1 MREHSGIRRAEVKI
15 IIAGDGKVGATLTRQ
30 LVAEGHDITLIDEKA
45 EVLENSEERYDV
57 MVVQGN
63 CASMTTLFQAGVMD
77 AEVLIAL
84 AGADEI
90 NLLCCTTAHGMN
102 PRLHTIARIRNPEY
116 TDQIYEMRGLFGLS
130 MMVNP
135 EKMAAIEM
143 ERVIKYPGFLKRDT
157 FAKGRVE
164 IVELRIG
171 EESALRNVN
180 LYDLG
185 SIVRCKILVCAVLR
199 NGKAVIPDGN
209 FTLLEGD
216 RIFVTAQPGELTV
229 FLKNVGIITH
239 RARRALLCGGGR
251 LSYYLAQLLLKDGVM
266 VEIIEQ
272 DYGRCIE
279 LARMLPEATIV
290 QGDASSENLLEK
302 EGIDES
308 DVLVTLTGVDEMN
321 IIISLFGDSCN
332 VPQIITKLGRL
343 SGNRVLDTLPLG
355 SVMSPKELC
364 CNSIVRYVRAVKNQ
378 TGAARAIHV
387 IADGQAEAIEFLVDE
402 NTMHCAEPLKE
413 IRLKKNVRVVGISR
427 GAKFEIP
434 NGDSCFTKGNVVII
448 VTGRNEVIY
457 QLNDIFD

>member
-1 MREHSGIRRAEVKI
+1 MKI
-15 IIAGDGKVGATLTRQ
+15 IIAGDGKVGSTLTQQ
-30 LVAEGHDITLIDEKA
+30 LVAEGHDITLIDAKA
-45 EVLENSEERYDV
+45 EVLESSEERYDV

-63 CASMTTLFQAGVMD
+63 CASMTTLSKAGVQD

-102 PRLHTIARIRNPEY
+102 PKIHTIARIRNPEY
-116 TDQIYEMRGLFGLS
+116 ADQIYEMRNLFGLS
-130 MMVNP
+130 MLVNP

-143 ERVIKYPGFLKRDT
+143 ERLIKYPGFLKRDT

-171 EESALRNVN
+171 EDSALKDVN

-185 SIVRCKILVCAVLR
+185 NIVKCKILVCAVLR
-199 NGKAVIPDGN
+199 SGKAIIPDGN

-229 FLKNVGIITH
+229 FLKNMGIITH

-251 LSYYLAQLLLKDGVM
+251 LSYYLAQLLDKDGVM

-279 LARMLPEATIV
+279 LAKMLPDVTVV
-290 QGDASSENLLEK
+290 QGDASSEVLLEK
-302 EGIDES
+302 EGIDDS

-321 IIISLFGDSCN
+321 IIISLFGNSCK
-332 VPQIITKLGRL
+332 VPQVITKLGRL
-343 SGNRVLDTLPLG
+343 TSNRVLDTLPLG
-355 SVMSPKELC
+355 SIMSPKELC

-378 TGAARAIHV
+378 AGAAQAIHV
-387 IADGQAEAIEFLVDE
+387 IADGQAEAIEFIVDE
-402 NTMHCAEPLKE
+402 NTLHCGEPLKE
-413 IRLKKNVRVVGISR
+413 IRLKKNIRVVSISR
-427 GAKFEIP
+427 GVKFEIP
-434 NGDSCFTKGNVVII
+434 NGDSYFTRGNVVII

-457 QLNDIFD
+457 QLNDIFE

>member
-1 MREHSGIRRAEVKI
+1 MKI
-15 IIAGDGKVGATLTRQ
+15 IIAGDGKVGSTLTQQ
-30 LVAEGHDITLIDEKA
+30 LVAEGHDITLIDAKA
-45 EVLENSEERYDV
+45 EVLESSEERYDV

-63 CASMTTLFQAGVMD
+63 CASMTTLSKAGVQD

-102 PRLHTIARIRNPEY
+102 PNIHTIARIRNPEY
-116 TDQIYEMRGLFGLS
+116 TDQIYEMRNLFGLS

-135 EKMAAIEM
+135 EKLAAIEM
-143 ERVIKYPGFLKRDT
+143 ERLIKYPGFLKRDT

-171 EESALRNVN
+171 EDSALKDVN

-185 SIVRCKILVCAVLR
+185 NIVKCKILVCAVLR
-199 NGKAVIPDGN
+199 SGKAIIPDGN

-216 RIFVTAQPGELTV
+216 RIFVTAQPGELTI
-229 FLKNVGIITH
+229 FLKNMGVITH

-251 LSYYLAQLLLKDGVM
+251 LSYYLAQLLDKDGVM

-279 LARMLPEATIV
+279 LAKMLPDVTVV
-290 QGDASSENLLEK
+290 QGDASSEVLLEK
-302 EGIDES
+302 EGIDDS

-321 IIISLFGDSCN
+321 IIISLFGNSCK
-332 VPQIITKLGRL
+332 VPQVITKLGRL
-343 SGNRVLDTLPLG
+343 TSNRVLDTLPLG
-355 SVMSPKELC
+355 SIMSPKELC

-378 TGAARAIHV
+378 AGAAQAIHV
-387 IADGQAEAIEFLVDE
+387 IADGQAEAIEFIVDE
-402 NTMHCAEPLKE
+402 NTLHCGEPLKE
-413 IRLKKNVRVVGISR
+413 IRLKKNIRMVSISR
-427 GAKFEIP
+427 GVKFEIP
-434 NGDSCFTKGNVVII
+434 NGDSYFTRGNVVII

-457 QLNDIFD
+457 QLNDIFE

>member
-1 MREHSGIRRAEVKI
+1 MKI
-15 IIAGDGKVGATLTRQ
+15 IIAGDGKVGSTLTQQ
-30 LVAEGHDITLIDEKA
+30 LVAEGHDITLIDAKA
-45 EVLENSEERYDV
+45 EVLESSEERYDV

-63 CASMTTLFQAGVMD
+63 CASMTTLSKAGVQD

-102 PRLHTIARIRNPEY
+102 PNIHTIARIRNPEY
-116 TDQIYEMRGLFGLS
+116 TDQIYEMRNLFGLS

-135 EKMAAIEM
+135 EKLAAIEM
-143 ERVIKYPGFLKRDT
+143 ERLIKYPGFLKRDT

-171 EESALRNVN
+171 EDSALKDVN

-185 SIVRCKILVCAVLR
+185 NIVKCKILVCAVLR
-199 NGKAVIPDGN
+199 SGKAIIPDGN

-216 RIFVTAQPGELTV
+216 RIFVTAQPGELTI
-229 FLKNVGIITH
+229 FLKNMGVITH

-251 LSYYLAQLLLKDGVM
+251 LSYYLAQLLDKDGVM

-279 LARMLPEATIV
+279 LAKMLPDVTVV
-290 QGDASSENLLEK
+290 QGDASSEVLLEK
-302 EGIDES
+302 EGIDDS

-321 IIISLFGDSCN
+321 IIISLFGNSCK
-332 VPQIITKLGRL
+332 VPQVITKLGRL
-343 SGNRVLDTLPLG
+343 TSNRVLDTLPLG
-355 SVMSPKELC
+355 SIMSPKELC

-378 TGAARAIHV
+378 AGAAQAIHV
-387 IADGQAEAIEFLVDE
+387 IADGQAEAIEFIVDE
-402 NTMHCAEPLKE
+402 NTLHCGEPLKE
-413 IRLKKNVRVVGISR
+413 IRLKKNIRVVSISR
-427 GAKFEIP
+427 GVKFEIP
-434 NGDSCFTKGNVVII
+434 NGDSCFTRGNVVII

-457 QLNDIFD
+457 QLNDIFE

>member
-1 MREHSGIRRAEVKI
+1 MKI
-15 IIAGDGKVGATLTRQ
+15 IIAGDGKVGSTLTQQ
-30 LVAEGHDITLIDEKA
+30 LVAEGHDITLIDAKA
-45 EVLENSEERYDV
+45 EVLESSEERYDV

-63 CASMTTLFQAGVMD
+63 CASMTTLSKAGVQD

-102 PRLHTIARIRNPEY
+102 PNIHTIARIRNPEY
-116 TDQIYEMRGLFGLS
+116 TDQIYEMRNLFGLS

-135 EKMAAIEM
+135 EKLAAIEM
-143 ERVIKYPGFLKRDT
+143 ERLIKYPGFLKRDT

-171 EESALRNVN
+171 EDSALKDVN

-185 SIVRCKILVCAVLR
+185 NIVKCKILVCAVLR
-199 NGKAVIPDGN
+199 SGKAIIPDGN

-216 RIFVTAQPGELTV
+216 RIFVTAQPGELTI
-229 FLKNVGIITH
+229 FLKNMGVITH

-251 LSYYLAQLLLKDGVM
+251 LSYYLAQLLDKDGVM

-279 LARMLPEATIV
+279 LAKMLPDVTVV
-290 QGDASSENLLEK
+290 QGDASSEVLLEK
-302 EGIDES
+302 EGIDDS

-321 IIISLFGDSCN
+321 IIISLFGNSCK
-332 VPQIITKLGRL
+332 VPQVITKLGRL
-343 SGNRVLDTLPLG
+343 TSNRVLDTLPLG
-355 SVMSPKELC
+355 SIMSPKELC

-378 TGAARAIHV
+378 AGAAQAIHV
-387 IADGQAEAIEFLVDE
+387 IADGQAEAIEFIVDE
-402 NTMHCAEPLKE
+402 NTLHCGEPLKE
-413 IRLKKNVRVVGISR
+413 IRLKKNIRVVSISR
-427 GAKFEIP
+427 GVKFEIP
-434 NGDSCFTKGNVVII
+434 NGDSYFTRGNAVII

-457 QLNDIFD
+457 QLNDIFE

>member
-1 MREHSGIRRAEVKI
+1 MKI
-15 IIAGDGKVGATLTRQ
+15 IIAGDGKVGSTLTQQ
-30 LVAEGHDITLIDEKA
+30 LVAEGHDVTLIDAKA
-45 EVLENSEERYDV
+45 EVLESSEERYDV

-63 CASMTTLFQAGVMD
+63 CASMTTLSKAGVQD

-102 PRLHTIARIRNPEY
+102 PNIHTIARIRNPEY
-116 TDQIYEMRGLFGLS
+116 TDQIYEMRNLFGLS

-135 EKMAAIEM
+135 EKLAAIEM
-143 ERVIKYPGFLKRDT
+143 ERLIKYPGFLKRDT

-171 EESALRNVN
+171 EDSALKDVN

-185 SIVRCKILVCAVLR
+185 NIVKCKILVCAVLR
-199 NGKAVIPDGN
+199 SGKAIIPDGN

-216 RIFVTAQPGELTV
+216 RIFVTAQPGELTI
-229 FLKNVGIITH
+229 FLKNMGVITH

-251 LSYYLAQLLLKDGVM
+251 LSYYLAQLLDKDGVM

-279 LARMLPEATIV
+279 LAKMLPDVTVV
-290 QGDASSENLLEK
+290 QGDASSEVLLEK
-302 EGIDES
+302 EGIDDS

-321 IIISLFGDSCN
+321 IIISLFGNSCK
-332 VPQIITKLGRL
+332 VPQVITKLGRL
-343 SGNRVLDTLPLG
+343 TSNRVLDTLPLG
-355 SVMSPKELC
+355 SIMSPKELC

-378 TGAARAIHV
+378 AGAAQAIHV
-387 IADGQAEAIEFLVDE
+387 IADGQAEAIEFIVDE
-402 NTMHCAEPLKE
+402 NTLHCGEPLKE
-413 IRLKKNVRVVGISR
+413 IRLKKNIRVVSISR
-427 GAKFEIP
+427 GVKFEIP
-434 NGDSCFTKGNVVII
+434 NGDSYFTRGNVVII

-457 QLNDIFD
+457 QLNDIFE

>member
-1 MREHSGIRRAEVKI
+1 MKI
-15 IIAGDGKVGATLTRQ
+15 IIAGDGKVGSTLTQQ
-30 LVAEGHDITLIDEKA
+30 LVAEGHDITLIDAKA
-45 EVLENSEERYDV
+45 EVLESSEERYDV

-63 CASMTTLFQAGVMD
+63 CASMTTLSKAGVQD

-102 PRLHTIARIRNPEY
+102 PKIHTIARIRNPEY
-116 TDQIYEMRGLFGLS
+116 ADQIYEMRNLFGLS
-130 MMVNP
+130 MLVNP

-143 ERVIKYPGFLKRDT
+143 ERLIKYPGFLKRDT

-171 EESALRNVN
+171 EDSALKDVN

-185 SIVRCKILVCAVLR
+185 NIVKCKILVCAVLR
-199 NGKAVIPDGN
+199 SGKAIIPDGN

-229 FLKNVGIITH
+229 FLKNMGIITH

-251 LSYYLAQLLLKDGVM
+251 LSYYLAQLLDKDGVM

-279 LARMLPEATIV
+279 LAKMLPDVTVV
-290 QGDASSENLLEK
+290 QGDASSEVLLEK
-302 EGIDES
+302 EGIDDS

-321 IIISLFGDSCN
+321 IIISLFGNSCK
-332 VPQIITKLGRL
+332 VPQVITKLGRL
-343 SGNRVLDTLPLG
+343 TSNRVLDTLPLG
-355 SVMSPKELC
+355 SIMSPKELC

-378 TGAARAIHV
+378 AGAAQAIHV
-387 IADGQAEAIEFLVDE
+387 IADGQAEAIEFIVDE
-402 NTMHCAEPLKE
+402 NTLHCGEPLKE
-413 IRLKKNVRVVGISR
+413 ICLKKNIRVVSISR
-427 GAKFEIP
+427 GVKFEIP
-434 NGDSCFTKGNVVII
+434 NGDSYFTRGNVVII

-457 QLNDIFD
+457 QLNDIFE

>member
-1 MREHSGIRRAEVKI
+1 MKI
-15 IIAGDGKVGATLTRQ
+15 IIAGDGKVGSTLTQQ
-30 LVAEGHDITLIDEKA
+30 LVAEGHDITLIDAKA
-45 EVLENSEERYDV
+45 EVLESSEERYDV

-63 CASMTTLFQAGVMD
+63 CASMTTLSKAGVQD

-102 PRLHTIARIRNPEY
+102 PKIHTIARIRNPEY
-116 TDQIYEMRGLFGLS
+116 ADQIYEMRNLFGLS

-135 EKMAAIEM
+135 EKLAAIEM
-143 ERVIKYPGFLKRDT
+143 ERLIKYPGFLKRDT

-171 EESALRNVN
+171 EDSALKDVN

-185 SIVRCKILVCAVLR
+185 NIVKCKILVCAVLR
-199 NGKAVIPDGN
+199 SGKAIIPDGN

-229 FLKNVGIITH
+229 FLKNMGIITH

-251 LSYYLAQLLLKDGVM
+251 LSYYLAQLLDKDGVM

-272 DYGRCIE
+272 NYGRCIE
-279 LARMLPEATIV
+279 LAKMLPDVTVV
-290 QGDASSENLLEK
+290 QGDASSEVLLEK
-302 EGIDES
+302 EGIDDS

-321 IIISLFGDSCN
+321 IIISLFGNSCK
-332 VPQIITKLGRL
+332 VPQVITKLGRL
-343 SGNRVLDTLPLG
+343 TSNRVLDTLPLG
-355 SVMSPKELC
+355 SIMSPKELC

-378 TGAARAIHV
+378 AGAAQAIHV
-387 IADGQAEAIEFLVDE
+387 IADGQAEAIEFIVDE
-402 NTMHCAEPLKE
+402 NTLHCGEPLKE
-413 IRLKKNVRVVGISR
+413 IRLKKNIRVVSISR
-427 GAKFEIP
+427 GVKFEIP
-434 NGDSCFTKGNVVII
+434 NGDSYFTRGNVVII

-457 QLNDIFD
+457 QLNDIFE

>member
-1 MREHSGIRRAEVKI
+1 MKI
-15 IIAGDGKVGATLTRQ
+15 IIAGDGKVGSTLTQQ
-30 LVAEGHDITLIDEKA
+30 LVAEGHDVTLIDAKA
-45 EVLENSEERYDV
+45 EVLESSEERYDV

-63 CASMTTLFQAGVMD
+63 CASMTTLSKAGVQD

-102 PRLHTIARIRNPEY
+102 PNIHTIARIRNPEY
-116 TDQIYEMRGLFGLS
+116 TDQIYEMRNLFGLS

-135 EKMAAIEM
+135 EKLAAIEM
-143 ERVIKYPGFLKRDT
+143 ERLIKYPGFLKRDT

-171 EESALRNVN
+171 EDSALKDVN

-185 SIVRCKILVCAVLR
+185 NIVKCKILVCAVLR
-199 NGKAVIPDGN
+199 NGKAIIPDGN

-216 RIFVTAQPGELTV
+216 RIFVTAQPGELTI
-229 FLKNVGIITH
+229 FLKNMGVITH

-251 LSYYLAQLLLKDGVM
+251 LSYYLAQLLDKDGVM

-279 LARMLPEATIV
+279 LAKMLPDVTVV
-290 QGDASSENLLEK
+290 QGDASSEVLLEK
-302 EGIDES
+302 EGIDDS

-321 IIISLFGDSCN
+321 IIISLFGNSCK
-332 VPQIITKLGRL
+332 VPQVITKLGRL
-343 SGNRVLDTLPLG
+343 TSNRVLDTLPLG
-355 SVMSPKELC
+355 SIMSPKELC

-378 TGAARAIHV
+378 AGAAQAIHV
-387 IADGQAEAIEFLVDE
+387 IADGQAEAIEFIVDE
-402 NTMHCAEPLKE
+402 NTLHCGEPLKE
-413 IRLKKNVRVVGISR
+413 IRLKKNIRVVSISR
-427 GAKFEIP
+427 GVKFEIP
-434 NGDSCFTKGNVVII
+434 NGDSYFTRGNVVII

-457 QLNDIFD
+457 QLNDIFE